1 MIRLCDDVAWVKFED
16 GQLAPFD
23 EHRLAVS
30 IHRVAERVGNADWW
44 LAESIAAAIH
54 VYAVKTRSDGVIPS
68 AEIEGIV
75 TMVLST
81 LGYEAISHAY
91 GGSTNRVAIHL
102 NKLTG
107 QESAAFELEFY
118 QRLDRELGA
127 AASRRLLVMEVNGL
141 RACVMQLRGTQRW
154 TMSCRKLAEEIVDY
168 VRERVARMRPPQS
181 ACLRLAMVE

>member
-1 MIRLCDDVAWVKFED
+1 MIRLRDDVAWVKFED
-16 GQLAPFD
+16 GRLAPFD
-23 EHRLAVS
+23 EQRLALS
-30 IHRVAERVGNADWW
+30 IHRVAERIGNPDWW

-54 VYAVKTRSDGVIPS
+54 VYAVKTRSDGIIPS
-68 AEIEGIV
+68 AEIAEIV

-81 LGYEAISHAY
+81 LGYEGISHAY

-141 RACVMQLRGTQRW
+141 RACVMQLRGAQRW
-154 TMSCRKLAEEIVDY
+154 TTGCRKLAEEIVEH
-168 VRERVARMRPPQS
+168 VRERVARVRPLQA
-181 ACLRLAMVE
+181 ACLRLAVVE